1 MSEIYTIMRCIPIC
15 MQGITHGCKH
25 CLCICCCLLRI
36 NRLLLASSTEFS
48 ATGPQRLA
56 KAVIPTLS
64 KRICMH
70 LCKNGQKGQ
79 LLMVED
85 FGCEVSRAL

>member
-1 MSEIYTIMRCIPIC
+1 MSEIYAIMRCIPIC

-56 KAVIPTLS
+56 KAVIPTLFLT
-64 KRICMH
+64 H
-70 LCKNGQKGQ
+70 LHTFMWKWTEGTVING
-79 LLMVED
+79 
-85 FGCEVSRAL
+85 